1 MTLRSTAAIGCV
13 VAVLATGS
21 ALADPSVDLI
31 WTATTGA
38 GVTGGSAIGALPGD
52 TLTLDIVVNDNGA
65 GLTGVFLTLEYDSAN
80 LLGTTAVNCPIPPN
94 VIVPGECNTPTGDLL
109 APLVSPIT
117 ISNVGAGSTLSLF
130 SPVAVT
136 GTVATSFALTVGR
149 ATFVMGGGNGSV
161 SLLYQPG
168 LEWITDNAFTGYS
181 PPASAVVGDAG
192 LDSDTDGLS
201 DGDELLLY
209 GTDPFDADSDDDG
222 LWDGVEVAAG
232 TDPLDE
238 DTDGDFVCDGGSVVG
253 TCTTA
258 GPDNCPFL
266 PNPDQT
272 NSDPFSAGDACQ
284 CGDLNL
290 DNVVNGADAL
300 LARQH
305 VVRATIGGACEL
317 TRCNVIGP
325 ADAGVSSDCNVGA
338 SSDCTVADVY
348 VLERVAAGK
357 PVTLENSCRAY
368 TGP

>member
-1 MTLRSTAAIGCV
+1 MTLRSAATIGGV
-13 VAVLATGS
+13 VALLAAGS

-38 GVTGGSAIGALPGD
+38 GVTGGSAISALPGD

-65 GLTGVFLTLEYDSAN
+65 GLTGAFLTLAYDSAN
-80 LLGTTAVNCPIPPN
+80 LLGTTAVDCPSPPN
-94 VIVPGECNTPTGDLL
+94 LVAGTCNTPTPDSLP
-109 APLVSPIT
+109 PLVSPIT

-130 SPVAVT
+130 SPAIVT
-136 GTVATSFALTVGR
+136 GTVATSFAMTVGR
-149 ATFVMGGGNGSV
+149 ATFVMGGGNASV

-168 LEWITDNAFTGYS
+168 LEWITDNTFAGFS
-181 PPASAVVGDAG
+181 PPASAVVGDVGA
-192 LDSDTDGLS
+192 DNDEDGLS
-201 DGDELLLY
+201 DGDELILY

-222 LWDGVEVAAG
+222 LEDGTEVAAG

-238 DTDGDFVCDGGSVVG
+238 DTDDDFVCDGGSVVG
-253 TCTTA
+253 SCFIP
-258 GPDNCPFL
+258 GPDNCPFI

-290 DNVVNGADAL
+290 DNVLDGADAL

-305 VVRATIGGACEL
+305 VVGATIVGTCEL

-348 VLERVAAGK
+348 VLERVDAAL
-357 PVTLENSCRAY
+357 PVTLENSCQAY
-368 TGP
+368 TAGP